1 MNGDHQMR
9 QIMRCAVLALPLLA
23 FAPPTF
29 AQVEPASPMTP
40 LAYPETQRGDVVDDH
55 FGVAVA
61 DPYRWL
67 EQEAASDA
75 GVADWVAAQ
84 NKVTD
89 AYLATL
95 PGREVFRERLTELY
109 SADFVSAPFKRGD
122 LYFYIRQAGLV
133 NQPSLVVRD
142 GVDGPERVLIDPNTW
157 SEDGATALAEWSPS
171 QDGALVAYAVQDGGT
186 DWRTINVLDVATG
199 KVLDDKVER
208 ARFTSIEWA
217 KDGSGFFYGRYAD
230 PEAGASAQAG
240 VVGHSV
246 YFHALGTPQT
256 EDRLLYASPDQPSL
270 LQVFDITEDGRYAVI
285 SSHGDFAANN
295 LMLVDLTLDDWKPRT
310 IISDFDNQWGV
321 IGNVGTQFY
330 LMTSKDAERRK
341 LVMLDVADPDA
352 VFVDLVAEGDDVL
365 NNAWLVGNRLIVS
378 YLVDANTQ
386 VRRYTLDGAPDGK
399 VELPGIGSAG
409 AFYGTLGD
417 DEVFF
422 VYTSFN
428 APTSV
433 YRYDVATNSHTVWSE
448 PEVAADLD
456 GIVVEQKF
464 FTSAD
469 GTEMPMFI
477 VRRTDVTG
485 PVPTLLYAYGG
496 FGISMQPIY
505 NPSQLAWVEQ
515 GGVLAVANIRG
526 GGEYGFAWH
535 DAGRR
540 MNKQNVFDDFIA
552 AAEYLIAEDIT
563 PADGLAIQGESNG
576 GLLIGAVVNQ
586 RPDLFAAALA
596 GVGVMDMLR
605 FNQFTGGQMWVE
617 EFGDPANEEQFRNL
631 LAYSPYHNIT
641 PGVDYPAILATTA
654 DSDDRVVPGHS
665 FKYVA
670 ALQAADIGPM
680 PHLVRIE
687 TRAGH
692 GAGKPTDK
700 IIAETADMWAFAA
713 HWTGLDVGATE

>member
-1 MNGDHQMR
+1 MTSDQYMR
-9 QIMRCAVLALPLLA
+9 PRWRGAILALPLLA
-23 FAPPTF
+23 LVQPLF
-29 AQVEPASPMTP
+29 AQSEPEVQMTP
-40 LAYPETQRGDVVDDH
+40 LEYPQTQRGDVVDQL
-55 FGVAVA
+55 FGEVVA

-67 EQEAASDA
+67 ETEAANDA

-84 NKVTD
+84 NKVTNT
-89 AYLATL
+89 YLATL
-95 PGREVFRERLTELY
+95 PGLEVFRERLNALY
-109 SADFVSAPFKRGD
+109 SSDFASAPFKRGE
-122 LYFYIRQAGLV
+122 LYFYIRQTGLV
-133 NQPSLVVRD
+133 NQPSLMVRD

-157 SEDGATALAEWSPS
+157 SDDGATALAEWSPS
-171 QDGALVAYAVQDGGT
+171 QDGSLMAYAVQDGGT

-199 KVLDDKVER
+199 EVLQDKVER
-208 ARFTSIEWA
+208 ARFTTIEWA
-217 KDGSGFFYGRYAD
+217 KDGTGFFYGRYAD
-230 PEAGASAQAG
+230 PEAGASAQVAVG
-240 VVGHSV
+240 GHSV

-256 EDRLLYASPDQPSL
+256 EDRLLYATPDKPSL
-270 LQVFDITEDGRYAVI
+270 LQVFDVTKDGRYAVI
-285 SSHGDFAANN
+285 TSHGDYAANN
-295 LMLVDLTLDDWKPRT
+295 LMLVDLTDDDWQPRT
-310 IISDFDNQWGV
+310 IIADFDNQWGV
-321 IGNVGTQFY
+321 IGNVGTRFY
-330 LMTSKDAERRK
+330 VMTSKDAERRK
-341 LVMLDVADPDA
+341 LVTLDISDPDA
-352 VFVDLVAEGDDVL
+352 VFVDLLAEGDDVL
-365 NNAWLVGNRLIVS
+365 NNAWLVGNRLITS
-378 YLVDANTQ
+378 HLVDANTQ
-386 VRRYTLDGAPDGK
+386 IRRYTLDGMPDGE

-409 AFYGTLGD
+409 AFYGTLDD

-433 YRYDVATNSHTVWSE
+433 YRYDMAKNTHTAWSE

-456 GIVVEQKF
+456 GIVVEQQF
-464 FTSAD
+464 FISAD

-477 VRRTDVTG
+477 VRRKDVTG
-485 PVPTLLYAYGG
+485 PAPTMLYGYGG

-540 MNKQNVFDDFIA
+540 LNKQNVFDDFIA
-552 AAEYLIAEDIT
+552 AAEHLVASGIT
-563 PADGLAIQGESNG
+563 PPHGLAIQGESNG

-586 RPDLFAAALA
+586 RPELFAVALV
-596 GVGVMDMLR
+596 GVGVLDMLR
-605 FNQFTGGQMWVE
+605 FNKFTSGQMWAE
-617 EFGDPANEEQFRNL
+617 EYGDPAVEDQFRNL
-631 LAYSPYHNIT
+631 LAYSPYHNIK
-641 PGVDYPAILATTA
+641 PGKDYPAILVTTA
-654 DSDDRVVPGHS
+654 DADDRVVPGHS

-680 PHLVRIE
+680 PHLARIE

-713 HWTGLDVGATE
+713 HWTGLDVGAMD

>member
-1 MNGDHQMR
+1 
-9 QIMRCAVLALPLLA
+9 
-23 FAPPTF
+23 
-29 AQVEPASPMTP
+29 MTP
-40 LAYPETQRGDVVDDH
+40 LEYPQTQHGDVVDQL

-67 EQEAASDA
+67 ETEASNDA

-84 NKVTD
+84 NKVTNT
-89 AYLATL
+89 YLATL
-95 PGREVFRERLTELY
+95 PGREVFRERLNALY
-109 SADFVSAPFKRGD
+109 SSDFASAPFKRGD
-122 LYFYIRQAGLV
+122 LYFYIHQAGLV
-133 NQPSLVVRD
+133 NQPSLMVRD
-142 GVDGPERVLIDPNTW
+142 DVDGPDRVLIDPNTW
-157 SEDGATALAEWSPS
+157 SDDGATALAEWSPS
-171 QDGALVAYAVQDGGT
+171 QDGSLMAYAVQDGGT

-199 KVLDDKVER
+199 EVLQDKVER
-208 ARFTSIEWA
+208 ARFTTIEWA
-217 KDGSGFFYGRYAD
+217 KDGTGFFYGRYAD
-230 PEAGASAQAG
+230 PEAGASAQVG

-256 EDRLLYASPDQPSL
+256 EDRLLYATPDKPSL
-270 LQVFDITEDGRYAVI
+270 LQVFDVTEDGRYAVI
-285 SSHGDFAANN
+285 TSHGDYAANN
-295 LMLVDLTLDDWKPRT
+295 LMLVDLTDDDWQPWT
-310 IISDFDNQWGV
+310 IVADFDNQWGV
-321 IGNVGTQFY
+321 IGNVGTRFY
-330 LMTSKDAERRK
+330 VMTSKDAERRK
-341 LVMLDVADPDA
+341 LVALDISDPDA
-352 VFVDLVAEGDDVL
+352 VFVDLLAEGDDVL
-365 NNAWLVGNRLIVS
+365 NNAWLVGNRLITS
-378 YLVDANTQ
+378 HLVDANTQ
-386 VRRYTLDGAPDGK
+386 IRRYMLDGMPDGE

-409 AFYGTLGD
+409 AFYGTLDD

-433 YRYDVATNSHTVWSE
+433 YRYDMAKSTHTAWSE

-456 GIVVEQKF
+456 GIVVEQQF
-464 FTSAD
+464 FMSAD

-477 VRRTDVTG
+477 VRRKDVTG
-485 PVPTLLYAYGG
+485 PAPTMLYGYGG

-540 MNKQNVFDDFIA
+540 LNKQNVFDDFIA
-552 AAEYLIAEDIT
+552 AAEHLIARGIT
-563 PADGLAIQGESNG
+563 PSDGLAIQGESNG

-586 RPDLFAAALA
+586 RSELFAVALV
-596 GVGVMDMLR
+596 GVGVLDMLR
-605 FNQFTGGQMWVE
+605 FNKFTSGQMWAE
-617 EFGDPANEEQFRNL
+617 EYGDPAVEDQFRNL
-631 LAYSPYHNIT
+631 LAYSPYHNIK
-641 PGVDYPAILATTA
+641 PSEDYPAILVTTA
-654 DSDDRVVPGHS
+654 DRDDRVVPGHS

-670 ALQAADIGPM
+670 ALQAANIGPM
-680 PHLVRIE
+680 PHLARIE

-713 HWTGLDVGATE
+713 HWTGLDVGAVAGE

>member
-1 MNGDHQMR
+1 
-9 QIMRCAVLALPLLA
+9 
-23 FAPPTF
+23 
-29 AQVEPASPMTP
+29 MTP
-40 LAYPETQRGDVVDDH
+40 LEYPQTQRGDVVDQL
-55 FGVAVA
+55 FGEVVA

-67 EQEAASDA
+67 ETEAANDA

-84 NKVTD
+84 NKVTNT
-89 AYLATL
+89 YLATL
-95 PGREVFRERLTELY
+95 PGLEVFRERLNALY
-109 SADFVSAPFKRGD
+109 SSDFASAPFKRGE
-122 LYFYIRQAGLV
+122 LYFYIRQTGLV
-133 NQPSLVVRD
+133 NQPSLMVRD

-157 SEDGATALAEWSPS
+157 SDDGATALAEWSPS
-171 QDGALVAYAVQDGGT
+171 QDGSLMAYAVQDGGT

-199 KVLDDKVER
+199 EVLQDKVER
-208 ARFTSIEWA
+208 ARFTTIEWA
-217 KDGSGFFYGRYAD
+217 KDGTGFFYGRYAD
-230 PEAGASAQAG
+230 PEAGASAQVAVG
-240 VVGHSV
+240 GHSV

-256 EDRLLYASPDQPSL
+256 EDRLLYATPDKPSL
-270 LQVFDITEDGRYAVI
+270 LQVFDVTKDGRYAVI
-285 SSHGDFAANN
+285 TSHGDYAANN
-295 LMLVDLTLDDWKPRT
+295 LMLVDLTDDDWQPRT
-310 IISDFDNQWGV
+310 IIADFDNQWGV
-321 IGNVGTQFY
+321 IGNVGTRFY
-330 LMTSKDAERRK
+330 VMTSKDAERRK
-341 LVMLDVADPDA
+341 LVTLDISDPDA
-352 VFVDLVAEGDDVL
+352 VFVDLLAEGDDVL
-365 NNAWLVGNRLIVS
+365 NNAWLVGNRLITS
-378 YLVDANTQ
+378 HLVDANTQ
-386 VRRYTLDGAPDGK
+386 IRRYTLDGMPDGE

-409 AFYGTLGD
+409 AFYGTLDD

-433 YRYDVATNSHTVWSE
+433 YRYDMAKNTHTAWTE

-456 GIVVEQKF
+456 GIVVEQQF
-464 FTSAD
+464 FMSAD

-477 VRRTDVTG
+477 VRRKDVTG
-485 PVPTLLYAYGG
+485 PAPTMLYGYGG

-540 MNKQNVFDDFIA
+540 LNKQNVFDDFIA
-552 AAEYLIAEDIT
+552 AAEHLVASGIT
-563 PADGLAIQGESNG
+563 PPHGLAIQGESNG

-586 RPDLFAAALA
+586 RPELFAVALV
-596 GVGVMDMLR
+596 GVGVLDMLR
-605 FNQFTGGQMWVE
+605 FNKFTSGQMWAE
-617 EFGDPANEEQFRNL
+617 EYGDPAVEDQFRNL
-631 LAYSPYHNIT
+631 LAYSPYHNIK
-641 PGVDYPAILATTA
+641 PGKDYPAILVTTA
-654 DSDDRVVPGHS
+654 DADDRVVPGHS

-680 PHLVRIE
+680 PHLARIE

-713 HWTGLDVGATE
+713 HWTGLDVGAMD